1 MPTATGTYI
10 YHTEV
15 RVKDVYLC
23 VQFNYDYNGDES
35 EVHAILDVEWT
46 TVGLAIDN
54 PSRTG
59 GME

>member
-1 MPTATGTYI
+1 M
-10 YHTEV
+10 HS
-15 RVKDVYLC
+15 LL
-23 VQFNYDYNGDES
+23 QFNYDYNGDES

-54 PSRTG
+54 PNNTG